1 MSTEHLSQVLDRL
14 SLNMTGSDCLRFTP
28 HEEESW
34 LEDKFSQVPQ
44 YLYRVSVH
52 NKSDGETTKIWA
64 KSKDAK
70 KANPG
75 REINILDGDRT
86 EMADML
92 SRHLWWEGGSPS
104 NLLSWTSSLLF
115 ALQYVFYRHHRDHVA
130 LEDITLFIV
139 NTTTFQRGAFVQDLD
154 LISIFSRFSYSLRS
168 MERLRTE
175 RTGDFSKRFYFG
187 EYLSQGAL
195 KIEGKCSS
203 ATGKEI
209 IDKGLFFLR
218 PELNDSWK
226 HDLGWANRV
235 LKLRK
240 CFAHEPGHESK
251 EDLEL
256 QVALAFGI
264 GSLFGS
270 DWEPPI
276 AASLLGLRRR
286 SARDVD
292 AICKASIKLAAGKT
306 ETPAIIFIVMT
317 FLGWDIIYFRSNA
330 DLRALPEVQQF
341 ETIML
346 ALVGPFHIRYML
358 GEATTVYYLP
368 SR

>member
-1 MSTEHLSQVLDRL
+1 MSTDYLSGALDRL
-14 SLNMTGSDCLRFTP
+14 SLNTTGTDCLLFTP
-28 HEEESW
+28 TEKESW

-52 NKSDGETTKIWA
+52 DKSDGETTRIWA

-75 REINILDGDRT
+75 RDTNILDGDRT

-92 SRHLWWEGGSPS
+92 NRHLQWKGGSPS

-115 ALQYVFYRHHRDHVA
+115 ALQYVFYRHHRDRVA
-130 LEDITLFIV
+130 LEDITLFVV
-139 NTTTFQRGAFVQDLD
+139 NTTMFQRGAFVQDMD
-154 LISIFSRFSYSLRS
+154 LISIFSKFSHELRGFQK
-168 MERLRTE
+168 LRTNN
-175 RTGDFSKRFYFG
+175 TGDFSKCFYFG

-195 KIEGKCSS
+195 KIEGKCSFT
-203 ATGKEI
+203 TGKEMI
-209 IDKGLFFLR
+209 NKGLFFLR
-218 PELNDSWK
+218 AELNDSWK
-226 HDLGWANRV
+226 HDLGWAKRV
-235 LKLRK
+235 LRLRK
-240 CFAHEPGHESK
+240 CFADQVGDK
-251 EDLEL
+251 REDLEL

-292 AICKASIKLAAGKT
+292 AICKASMKFAT
-306 ETPAIIFIVMT
+306 
-317 FLGWDIIYFRSNA
+317 GWDIFYFRSNA
-330 DLRALPEVQQF
+330 DLRDLPEVQQF

-346 ALVGPFHIRYML
+346 ALVGPLHIRYML
-358 GEATTVYYLP
+358 GEATTIHYRSFKFYVY
-368 SR
+368 

>member
-14 SLNMTGSDCLRFTP
+14 TLNMTGSDCLRFTP

-34 LEDKFSQVPQ
+34 LEDKFTQVPQ

-52 NKSDGETTKIWA
+52 DKSDGETTRIWA

-75 REINILDGDRT
+75 QETNILDGDRT

-92 SRHLWWEGGSPS
+92 NRHLRWEGGSPS

-115 ALQYVFYRHHRDHVA
+115 ALQYVFYRHHTDRVA
-130 LEDITLFIV
+130 LEDITLFVV
-139 NTTTFQRGAFVQDLD
+139 NTTLFQRGAFVQDMD
-154 LISIFSRFSYSLRS
+154 LLSIFSKFNH
-168 MERLRTE
+168 RLRNFQDL
-175 RTGDFSKRFYFG
+175 RTNNTGNFSKCFYFG

-203 ATGKEI
+203 TTGKDI

-218 PELNDSWK
+218 PELNDSRK
-226 HDLGWANRV
+226 HDLGWAKRV
-235 LKLRK
+235 LELRK
-240 CFAHEPGHESK
+240 CFAPGPGYKSK

-270 DWEPPI
+270 DWELPI

-292 AICKASIKLAAGKT
+292 AICKASIKFATGKT
-306 ETPAIIFIVMT
+306 KTPAKNIHCN
-317 FLGWDIIYFRSNA
+317 DIARM
-330 DLRALPEVQQF
+330 E
-341 ETIML
+341 
-346 ALVGPFHIRYML
+346 
-358 GEATTVYYLP
+358 YLLLQVKCGLTRFAG
-368 SR
+368 STAV